1 MHHCGGCVLIW
12 DWFLDAETPESLV
25 PAGTKSYKEMQRK
38 DIAVSVKENR
48 EKGKR

>member
-1 MHHCGGCVLIW
+1 MCIIVVCVLIW
-12 DWFLDAETPESLV
+12 DWLLDAETPESLA

-38 DIAVSVKENR
+38 DNSVSVKVKR